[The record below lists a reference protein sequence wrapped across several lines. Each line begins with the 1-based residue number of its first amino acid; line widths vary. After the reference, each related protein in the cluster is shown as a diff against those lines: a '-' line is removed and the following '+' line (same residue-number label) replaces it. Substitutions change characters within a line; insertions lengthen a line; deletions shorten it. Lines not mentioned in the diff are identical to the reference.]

1 MSANPLISVILPTYN
16 RMKFLPKAVESIL
29 NQTYPD
35 FELIIINDG
44 SSDDTET
51 WVNNQTD
58 KRIRFISYSKNQG
71 VSYARNLGLKEA
83 KGKYIAFTDSDDK
96 NEKTR
101 FEEQIEIL
109 ESDKNI
115 AICGSDI
122 RFIGLQTGVYEYR
135 ENEFSFRVKTLFQSP
150 FHFPACTVRKSFL
163 EKENIRFRPEIRS
176 ADDYYFLMKIMAKGN
191 AKVIEKPLYRYRW
204 HNASISLEKTE
215 EQKQNEL
222 AISQLAFR
230 EILNL
235 NLSEKETE
243 LLYRFKRGEDIA
255 KAEKK
260 ITVKTVNKLINW
272 VRQTSNLSKKE
283 KRDLIYS
290 MTRSR
295 LILEEKKVQ
304 FLCFLVMKKIR
315 NSIFR

>member
-1 MSANPLISVILPTYN
+1 MSVNPLISVILPTYN

-101 FEEQIEIL
+101 FEEQIKIL
-109 ESDKNI
+109 ESDENI
-115 AICGSDI
+115 AVCGSDI
-122 RFIGLQTGVYEYR
+122 RFIGLQTGVYKYR

-176 ADDYYFLMKIMAKGN
+176 ADDYYFLMKIMAKGS

-230 EILNL
+230 QILNL
-235 NLSEKETE
+235 DFSDQEADVI
-243 LLYRFKRGEDIA
+243 YRFKRGQNIA
-255 KAEKK
+255 ENEKTLTLK
-260 ITVKTVNKLINW
+260 SIQKLIQAA
-272 VRQTSNLSKKE
+272 RQSPNLNKTE
-283 KRDLIYS
+283 KQDLIDFL
-290 MTRSR
+290 TQKR
-295 LILEEKKVQ
+295 LNFERKKMQ
-304 FLCFLVMKKIR
+304 LLWFLIMKKIR
-315 NSIFR
+315 NL